1 MASVIQICNVAL
13 SRLGNSRVIA
23 SLTEKSKEAAACN
36 LFYEDC
42 RDAVLADFPWAFA
55 SKRVALAELDITQPD
70 WQFSYRYPTD
80 CMRLIEIY
88 PPDGSRFTTP
98 EFRVPF
104 ETGAEAD
111 GAGRLILTN
120 LPKAWI
126 RYVSRITDP
135 NMFGPEFRDALSW
148 RLAAEINMQV
158 TGDPNLGAQAQQRY
172 QLTISSASALSMQE
186 AQEPVAPW
194 SDVTNARL
202 S

>member
-23 SLTEKSKEAAACN
+23 SLTEKSKEAAACS

-42 RDAVLADFPWAFA
+42 RDAVLADFPWGFA
-55 SKRVALAELDITQPD
+55 MKRLALAELDITQPD

-80 CMRLIEIY
+80 CMRLEEIY
-88 PPDGSRFTTP
+88 PPDGARYTTP

-104 ETGAEAD
+104 ETGAEED

-120 LPKAWI
+120 LPNAWI

-135 NMFGPEFRDALSW
+135 NMYGPEFRDALSW
-148 RLAAEINMQV
+148 RIAAEINMQI
-158 TGDPNLGAQAQQRY
+158 TGDTNKGNEAAQKY
-172 QLTISSASALSMQE
+172 QLSISAASALSISE

-194 SDVTNARL
+194 SDVTNERL